1 MGLSGLHP
9 AGNISETMRHSSLTV
24 SMLPEMCNVYL
35 GIIKGIVRFE
45 KSLQIMSRKVLW
57 RNSTVQLV
65 HLKTKKRK
73 KDLKNLSLNFH
84 NIQRRWEI
92 TVRNCK
98 RKALK
103 QMNFDLWVVPK
114 ER

>member
-9 AGNISETMRHSSLTV
+9 AGNISETMRHSSLTG

-45 KSLQIMSRKVLW
+45 KSLQSMYGKVLW
-57 RNSTVQLV
+57 WNRTVQFV
-65 HLKTKKRK
+65 HLKTKERK

-84 NIQRRWEI
+84 NIQRRWEF
-92 TVRNCK
+92 TVSNLK
-98 RKALK
+98 TKTLK
-103 QMNFDLWVVPK
+103 QINFDLWVVPK
-114 ER
+114 